1 MSKITAGAGTFVLD
15 DFGVAPQTMTYTSQP
30 ISIGSLIS
38 SWGNV
43 TISDSKTNSGAIA
56 YQFGSNN
63 TTAVPTNYQAA
74 TTSGY
79 IPTVATNTY
88 AGFKAIFTSYLSSG
102 TAQLA
107 DFTTVWNEGGFVPSP
122 VSGIYDR
129 RYWLSFTTATSGTL
143 YQDTI
148 LVYQRNRT
156 FSLLK
161 GINSAS
167 FTYPLWRDKLYFG
180 NSVGNGYVYEY
191 DIGNNDDGAEIASQ
205 IRTRSYDLGSSIR
218 EKDLRNSWISYT
230 GNTGFSGNFN
240 LSYFLDRDTTLFNLG
255 NANMNDGTG
264 QLAPKMPFPMSNA
277 LQGREFQY
285 LLTKQGTGDRLK
297 LHDIVTRFIVK
308 EER

>member
-1 MSKITAGAGTFVLD
+1 MGNVPGYAEVD
-15 DFGVAPQTMTYTSQP
+15 YFGVSPQTFTFTSQVF
-30 ISIGSLIS
+30 SIGTLIT
-38 SWGNV
+38 SWSNI
-43 TISDSKTNSGAIA
+43 TISDSKTNSGAIT
-56 YQFGSNN
+56 YQFGSAATQTN
-63 TTAVPTNYQAA
+63 PTNYQTA
-74 TTSGY
+74 TSGY
-79 IPTVATNTY
+79 VPTVSTQPY
-88 AGFKAIFTSYLSSG
+88 AAFKAAFTSSVASG

-107 DFTTVWNEGGFVPSP
+107 DFTTIWNEGGLAPSP

-143 YQDTI
+143 YQDTV

-180 NSVGNGYVYEY
+180 NSIGNGYVYEY
-191 DIGNNDDGAEIASQ
+191 DIGNNDDGAEITSQ
-205 IRTRSYDLGSSIR
+205 IQTRSYDLGSSIR
-218 EKDLRNSWISYT
+218 EKDLRNSWVSYT

-240 LSYFLDRDTTLFNLG
+240 LSYFLDRNTVLFNLG

-264 QLAPKMPFPMSNA
+264 QLAPKMPFPMANA

-297 LHDIVTRFIVK
+297 LHDITTRFIVK